1 MAQRLTIDNRGFS
14 RRVARCADAL
24 RADADKKGFVAFF
37 RQLPCEAGVL
47 RFFDRREFYSLHG
60 EAALDV
66 ARCLYKTTSVVKHL
80 ADLPGVTLSRSLFEA
95 VLRAALLDGAPSA
108 ASAPVAAAG
117 AAALPPVA
125 AVELWEERGRAWV
138 RTKRATPGR
147 LGAFEEEL
155 FRGAVDM
162 EEAPVLAAARVL
174 RDAGAAGGGRVVGV
188 AYVNT
193 VSRELGACA
202 FADDDAFGTLE
213 AVLLQLG
220 ARECV
225 VAREGGDK
233 DKGAAPALSAEGRRL
248 RDALA
253 RAGAAPAEARPADF
267 SAQEAEH
274 ELRRLLRDELE
285 LHRPLLEREAAAA
298 ALGALIR
305 HAELGADA
313 AAAGTYSLKLH
324 DTGRFMRLDAAALRA
339 LHVLRDADAGG
350 GGGGGFSLY
359 ALLNRCRTAMGKRL
373 LARWLK
379 QPLTDV
385 AAIGERHDAVEALA
399 GDATLREALRGAQL
413 RALPDVDRLVAK
425 LERRAASLQD
435 LCRLYQASCALP
447 LVVDALARHEGP
459 HARALRERFAH
470 PLAQAHDAEHLAKF
484 EALLEAA
491 VDLERVPDEYLICAS
506 YDPALRELAARKDE
520 LAAQMS
526 DVFDAVADRLGLER
540 ERVLK
545 LNYSAQHGWF
555 FRLTKKEEVGV
566 RAKLA
571 GPGFL
576 PLETRKDG
584 VKFSTK
590 ELRALSERRCDA
602 AREYDAAQRSLVD
615 RVVDVAASF
624 ADVFRAA
631 AALLAQLDVL
641 ASFADL
647 AACSPAPY
655 CRPTLHAPGAA
666 PGGADVLRLVACR
679 HPCVEA
685 LGTGGGPGG
694 AAEFVPNDCDMRDG
708 TSWFQIVTGP
718 NMGGKSTF
726 IRQVGCAVLMAQI
739 GAFVP
744 ASEAEI
750 SVRDA
755 VFARVGAGDCQ
766 LRGISTFMAEM
777 LETAAILKA
786 ATPAS
791 LIIIDELGRGTS
803 TYDGFGLA
811 WAIAEHIA
819 DTLRAPCLF
828 ATHFHELT
836 CLAGAGGVVNRHVS
850 AAVDAGQRRL
860 TMLYELRPGAC
871 AQSFG
876 IHCAEFARF
885 PPAVLAAA
893 RAKAAQLE
901 AYAAAQPAPAAAAE
915 AEAEDPEAKRRRVDA
930 GADDVARGAAAARA
944 FLSELAA
951 LPMDAMPPAEAAQA
965 AQAAKARMLAAG
977 AGSEYLSRLLA
988 AV

>member
-1 MAQRLTIDNRGFS
+1 M
-14 RRVARCADAL
+14 
-24 RADADKKGFVAFF
+24 
-37 RQLPCEAGVL
+37 L
-47 RFFDRREFYSLHG
+47 RFFDRREYYSLHG
-60 EAALDV
+60 ERALDV
-66 ARCLYKTTSVVKHL
+66 ARAFYKTTSVVKTL
-80 ADLPGVTLSRSLFEA
+80 GDLPGVTLSRSLFEA
-95 VLRAALLDGAPSA
+95 VLRAALLDSAPSS
-108 ASAPVAAAG
+108 ASAPATSASS
-117 AAALPPVA
+117 ALPPVS

-147 LGAFEEEL
+147 LGAFEEDL
-155 FRGAVDM
+155 FRGATDM

-174 RDAGAAGGGRVVGV
+174 RDAGAGGGRVVGV

-193 VSRELGACA
+193 VSRELGACS
-202 FADDDAFGTLE
+202 FGDDDSFGTLE

-225 VAREGGDK
+225 IAKEGGDK
-233 DKGAAPALSAEGRRL
+233 QPAPPLSAEGRRL

-253 RAGAAPAEARPADF
+253 RAGCQPAEARASDF
-267 SAQEAEH
+267 SPSEAEH
-274 ELRRLLRDELE
+274 ELRRLLRDGLE

-313 AAAGTYSLKLH
+313 SFAGTYSLKLH

-339 LHVLRDADAGG
+339 LHVLRDSDGG
-350 GGGGGFSLY
+350 GGGAAFSLY

-385 AAIGERHDAVEALA
+385 AAIAERHDAVEALL
-399 GDATLREALRGAQL
+399 GDAALREALRGAQL
-413 RALPDVDRLVAK
+413 RALPDIDRLVAK
-425 LERRAASLQD
+425 LERRSASLQD

-459 HARALRERFAH
+459 HVASLRSRFAE
-470 PLAQAHDAEHLAKF
+470 PLAAAHDGDHLAKF

-491 VDLERVPDEYLICAS
+491 VDLERVPDEYLICSS
-506 YDPALRELAARKDE
+506 YDPALRELAARKE
-520 LAAQMS
+520 ALAADMS
-526 DVFDAVADRLGLER
+526 SVFDSVADRLGLER

-555 FRLTKKEEVGV
+555 FRLTKKEEVTV
-566 RAKLA
+566 RAKLS

-602 AREYDAAQRSLVD
+602 AREYDAAQRQLVE

-624 ADVFRAA
+624 ADVFRSA

-641 ASFADL
+641 AAFADL
-647 AACSPAPY
+647 AACAPAPY
-655 CRPTLHAPGAA
+655 CRPVLHAPGAA
-666 PGGADVLRLVACR
+666 PGGRDVLRLVACR

-685 LGTGGGPGG
+685 LTGGGGPGG
-694 AAEFVPNDCDMRDG
+694 GGGADFVPNDCDMRSGD
-708 TSWFQIVTGP
+708 SWFQIVTGP

-744 ASEAEI
+744 ASEAEL

-755 VFARVGAGDCQ
+755 IFARVGAGDCQ

-811 WAIAEHIA
+811 WAIAEHIC
-819 DTLRAPCLF
+819 DELRAPCLF

-836 CLAGAGGVVNRHVS
+836 CLTGAGGVVNRHVS
-850 AAVDAGQRRL
+850 AAVDEGQRRL
-860 TMLYELRPGAC
+860 TMLYELRTGAC

-901 AYAAAQPAPAAAAE
+901 AYAAAQPAVGDGGGG
-915 AEAEDPEAKRRRVDA
+915 DPEAKRRRVDA

-965 AQAAKARMLAAG
+965 AQAAKQRMLDAG

-988 AV
+988 AA